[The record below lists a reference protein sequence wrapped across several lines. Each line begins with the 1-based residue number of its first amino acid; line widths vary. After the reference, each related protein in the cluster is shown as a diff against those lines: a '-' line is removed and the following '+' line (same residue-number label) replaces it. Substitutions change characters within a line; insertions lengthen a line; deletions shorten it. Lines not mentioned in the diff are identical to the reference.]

1 MASPGMLQSG
11 LSRQLFELWCQSKK
25 NGVMIPGYCVE
36 GTLAKTILSEPPDVQ
51 TMDGRTVPLN
61 MSIHYISFSAHT
73 DFAGTSTFIDKLS
86 PPNVILVHREKN
98 EMTRLQQALL
108 NRYEG
113 KKIEILTPKNCKT
126 VRLQF
131 RGQKTAKVVGAIA
144 SGGPQHL
151 AKMSG
156 LLVQKDYQYTL
167 VDSME
172 LHTYTKLQT
181 SIISQTQTVPY
192 ENNWDSLVYQLS
204 LMFEEVTPITE
215 EDKIGVQVHD
225 TVQVTR
231 SSPSHVTLYWISNPV
246 NDLITDSIVAII
258 LQISQNPA
266 TYQVEKQ
273 KTQEEN
279 DLHKLG
285 LIERHLTA
293 HFGNDSVVRNQEN
306 KSIKITFDGTEA
318 VYKLDSRSIEC
329 ADEQLKEQ
337 LEELMKYIHGAV
349 FPIKERQK
357 TNTMG

>member
-1 MASPGMLQSG
+1 
-11 LSRQLFELWCQSKK
+11 
-25 NGVMIPGYCVE
+25 MIPGYCVE
-36 GTLAKTILSEPPDVQ
+36 GTLAKTILSEPQDVQ

-61 MSIHYISFSAHT
+61 LSIHYISFSAHS

-86 PPNVILVHREKN
+86 PPNVILVHGEKN

-113 KKIEILTPKNCKT
+113 KKIEILTPKNCQT

-131 RGQKTAKVVGAIA
+131 RGQKTAKAVGAIA

-151 AKMSG
+151 AKMAG

-167 VDSME
+167 VDPME

-181 SIISQTQTVPY
+181 SIITQTQSVPY
-192 ENNWDSLVYQLS
+192 ENNWDTLVYQLS

-215 EDKIGVQVHD
+215 EDKTGVQVHD

-231 SSPSHVTLYWISNPV
+231 TSPNHVTLYWVSNPV
-246 NDLITDSIVAII
+246 NDLISDSIVAII
-258 LQISQNPA
+258 LQLSQNP
-266 TYQVEKQ
+266 TSFQVEKQ
-273 KTQEEN
+273 KSQEEN
-279 DLHKLG
+279 DQQRLIQ
-285 LIERHLTA
+285 IERHLA
-293 HFGNDSVVRNQEN
+293 SHFGNDSVVRNTE
-306 KSIKITFDGTEA
+306 KKIIKIIFDGTEA
-318 VYKLDSRSIEC
+318 LYKFDTKLIEC

-349 FPIKERQK
+349 FPIKERHDK
-357 TNTMG
+357 SESGETKK